1 MEEVGTVDSPI
12 TKCVG
17 CESDIDND
25 GDGGRWSDIANGE
38 FCWGCFE
45 SDIEH
50 ASTITY
56 FRNGEKPASVKVS
69 ANWILDGEYYEDLKK
84 EEIAGI
90 TRKWIQTDG
99 WRGHAV
105 TTLGDEWFE
114 AADGLF
120 LWGEQTEIVTLG
132 GELQEMHK
140 DETLPF
146 EVALVA
152 DPTSNV
158 FAAGCS
164 VWVRKSDEEVW
175 YAFYEQY
182 AGAGAVK
189 THPLGGMDVKV
200 REEAK

>member
-1 MEEVGTVDSPI
+1 MEEVGTVDSPL
-12 TKCVG
+12 TKCAG
-17 CESDIDND
+17 CDSVIDND
-25 GDGGRWSDIANGE
+25 GDGGRWSEISGAE

-45 SDIEH
+45 SDMEH

-56 FRNGEKPASVKVS
+56 FRNGEKPAAVKIS
-69 ANWILDGEYYEDLKK
+69 SNWIVDGEYYEDLKS
-84 EEIAGI
+84 EDTAGI
-90 TRKWIQTDG
+90 NREWVRTDG

-120 LWGEQTEIVTLG
+120 LWGEQTEIVNLG

-140 DETLPF
+140 EGVLPF

-152 DPTSNV
+152 DLTSNV

-164 VWVRKSDEEVW
+164 IWLRKSDEELW
-175 YAFYEQY
+175 HAFYQEY
-182 AGAGAVK
+182 AGTAPAK
-189 THPLGGMDVKV
+189 THPLGGMSVKV
-200 REEAK
+200 KEEAK

>member
-1 MEEVGTVDSPI
+1 MEELGSVDSPI

-17 CESDIDND
+17 CESDIDNE
-25 GDGGRWSDIANGE
+25 GDGGRWSDKSNGE

-56 FRNGEKPASVKVS
+56 LRNGEKPVSVKVS
-69 ANWILDGEYYEDLKK
+69 ENWIVDGEYYEDLNKS
-84 EEIAGI
+84 ESEGI
-90 TRKWIQTDG
+90 TRNWIRTDA

-105 TTLGDEWFE
+105 TTLGYEWFE

-120 LWGEQTEIVTLG
+120 LWGEQTEIVSLG

-140 DETLPF
+140 ESILPF

-164 VWVRKSDEEVW
+164 VWVRKSDKEIW
-175 YAFYEQY
+175 HAFYEQY
-182 AGAGAVK
+182 AGAGIVK
-189 THPLGGMDVKV
+189 KHPLGGMTVDTK
-200 REEAK
+200 EEAK

>member
-1 MEEVGTVDSPI
+1 MVLADSPI
-12 TKCVG
+12 AKCAG
-17 CESDIDND
+17 CDSLIETE
-25 GDGGRWSDIANGE
+25 GDGGRWSDLKSAE

-56 FRNGEKPASVKVS
+56 LVNGEKVRSVKVAS
-69 ANWILDGEYYEDLKK
+69 NWIVDGEYYEDLSPA
-84 EEIAGI
+84 EYAGI
-90 TRKWIQTDG
+90 THSYTRTDA
-99 WRGHAV
+99 WRGHWN
-105 TTLGDEWFE
+105 TTLGEEWFV

-140 DETLPF
+140 DGTLPF

-182 AGAGAVK
+182 AGAGVVK
-189 THPLGGMDVKV
+189 NHPLGGMDVKV